1 MKKTLLYSLIIF
13 LSLHLNSSADLVGYW
28 KLDGDFTDSSG
39 NGNDGTLFGGA
50 TYSDSVPDTLG
61 GGQSVEFDGTP
72 GTYGSINDGTGGLA
86 ITETPSYTISMW
98 VKGDGTID
106 NVDDRIFS
114 EATSTNNNPLFNMGT
129 RNNGADGVA
138 DVYVRNGQAYGHEF
152 SNGQPFDGTWRHIAW
167 VDNDGLLDLYIDG
180 EFDRQFDYSIV
191 PSFTPD
197 TTTIGGIL
205 RATDCCNFTGNIDEL
220 AIWDEALSEDVIAS
234 LADGSFSPGGPQEDD
249 DDDGLPDSYEERL
262 VDNLD
267 DLNGNG
273 AGPGPGSGTGD
284 FDGDGLTDLDEFEET
299 KTDPTKKDTD
309 GDGLNDNVETDT
321 GTYVSAS
328 NTGTNPKEADTDND
342 GLLDGVETNT
352 GKLVDEED
360 TGTDPNNSDSDGDG
374 YSDGGE
380 IVGGTDPNDENSKG
394 ALPPPFLYVDFE
406 TEAEDLSENGN
417 NGLID
422 GLVSFDVEGAPQGST
437 PTTAANFTGGHI
449 DFPDIDMN
457 SMIRDFEDGSYTFSC
472 WLNPI
477 GSAGGQGFIWGQT
490 QQGIHN
496 GIRNGGVLH
505 SAHWGADWNASTQL
519 EPEQWVHA
527 VWTYDAVTDT
537 AAIYLN
543 GELDGGPNAQRAPNG
558 GGTFILGARNNGS
571 EQYDGYLDDVAI
583 WREVLSEG
591 MIAALADGA
600 SPIGATSEDA
610 DGDGLPDSWEDKY
623 GVDDPE
629 GDDDND
635 GLTNIDEFEARTKPN
650 KADSDEDGLN
660 DKEEIE
666 VTETNPLQ
674 ADTDRDGLL
683 DGVETNTGQFVS
695 ETNTG
700 TDPNKKDTD
709 DDGFNDD
716 IEISQGSDPN
726 NKNSVPQLGLSI
738 LFIGGQAEAT
748 QGADGEVM
756 SFLEERYGPQNITYK
771 QASQTVAG
779 EEAEYA
785 VLIISSTPGSGD
797 MRNKFQDSTTA
808 IVNWEE
814 AIADN
819 GGGEFQ
825 ITAGRTKD
833 NVAEDHVITILEDH
847 PITAG
852 FNVGQD
858 VTISNGQTEVWWSTG
873 QQAPGSISLA
883 SEKDDPSRLFLTFVD
898 EGGELNN
905 GSLAPGKRVM
915 LGITDATFNNFT
927 EDGKTL
933 VGQSIDWALGVAGG
947 LAPLNF
953 TEIIYNA
960 EDDTF
965 RFKWNSRAGKTYSLF
980 YSEDLSQ
987 FDADLDDSIESG
999 GDFTTY
1005 PPEDQPGLENPL
1017 SGSNKLFF
1025 QVMENED

>member
-1 MKKTLLYSLIIF
+1 M
-13 LSLHLNSSADLVGYW
+13 
-28 KLDGDFTDSSG
+28 
-39 NGNDGTLFGGA
+39 GG
-50 TYSDSVPDTLG
+50 
-61 GGQSVEFDGTP
+61 
-72 GTYGSINDGTGGLA
+72 
-86 ITETPSYTISMW
+86 
-98 VKGDGTID
+98 
-106 NVDDRIFS
+106 
-114 EATSTNNNPLFNMGT
+114 
-129 RNNGADGVA
+129 RNNG
-138 DVYVRNGQAYGHEF
+138 E
-152 SNGQPFDGTWRHIAW
+152 
-167 VDNDGLLDLYIDG
+167 L
-180 EFDRQFDYSIV
+180 
-191 PSFTPD
+191 SF
-197 TTTIGGIL
+197 
-205 RATDCCNFTGNIDEL
+205 N
-220 AIWDEALSEDVIAS
+220 
-234 LADGSFSPGGPQEDD
+234 
-249 DDDGLPDSYEERL
+249 
-262 VDNLD
+262 
-267 DLNGNG
+267 
-273 AGPGPGSGTGD
+273 
-284 FDGDGLTDLDEFEET
+284 
-299 KTDPTKKDTD
+299 
-309 GDGLNDNVETDT
+309 
-321 GTYVSAS
+321 
-328 NTGTNPKEADTDND
+328 
-342 GLLDGVETNT
+342 
-352 GKLVDEED
+352 
-360 TGTDPNNSDSDGDG
+360 
-374 YSDGGE
+374 
-380 IVGGTDPNDENSKG
+380 
-394 ALPPPFLYVDFE
+394 
-406 TEAEDLSENGN
+406 
-417 NGLID
+417 
-422 GLVSFDVEGAPQGST
+422 
-437 PTTAANFTGGHI
+437 
-449 DFPDIDMN
+449 
-457 SMIRDFEDGSYTFSC
+457 
-472 WLNPI
+472 
-477 GSAGGQGFIWGQT
+477 
-490 QQGIHN
+490 
-496 GIRNGGVLH
+496 
-505 SAHWGADWNASTQL
+505 
-519 EPEQWVHA
+519 
-527 VWTYDAVTDT
+527 
-537 AAIYLN
+537 
-543 GELDGGPNAQRAPNG
+543 
-558 GGTFILGARNNGS
+558 
-571 EQYDGYLDDVAI
+571 GYLDDVTI
-583 WREVLSEG
+583 WTEALPEG
-591 MIAALADGA
+591 TIQALADGA
-600 SPIGATSEDA
+600 SPIGATQEDE
-610 DGDGLPDSWEDKY
+610 DGDGLPDSWEEKY

-629 GDDDND
+629 GDDDED
-635 GLTNIDEFEARTKPN
+635 GLSNADEFEARTKPN

-695 ETNTG
+695 ATNTG

-709 DDGFNDD
+709 EDGFNDD

-726 NKNSVPQLGLSI
+726 NKNNVPQLGLSI

-858 VTISNGQTEVWWSTG
+858 VTISNGQTEVWWSTD

-915 LGITDATFNNFT
+915 LGITDATFNSFT

-933 VGQSIDWALGVAGG
+933 IGQSIDWALGVAGG

-965 RFKWNSRAGKTYSLF
+965 RFKWNSRGGKTYSLF

-999 GDFTTY
+999 GDFTIY

-1017 SGSNKLFF
+1017 SGSDKLFF